1 MTAVQATTAAGG
13 AAVLDEET
21 IQGFKEGLGGELL
34 RPGDDGYDGARRIWN
49 GMIDRRPALIAR
61 CTGTADVIE
70 AVRFARENGLLLSVR
85 GGGHNIAGHAVC
97 DGGLMIDLSLMK
109 GIWVDPASRT
119 ARAQPGVTL
128 GELDR
133 ETQVHGLAAV
143 LGFIST
149 TGIAGLTIGGGFGY
163 LSRKRGWTTDNL
175 LSVEMITSD
184 GQLLRASAD
193 ENGDLFWAVRG
204 GGGNF
209 GVVTSFEYRLHPV
222 GPRVLAGL
230 ILHPLEDVDEVFS
243 FYRSY
248 AAQAPEELTTFMF
261 FRLAPPAPFVPKE
274 WHGKPVIG
282 IGACHTGSVKRA
294 REDLAPLKE
303 FGNPIADAIVE
314 KTYCQQQSMLDA
326 TQPPGRH
333 YYWKS
338 EYLPRIE
345 EEMVGTIVEHV
356 RHITSP
362 HSAVF
367 LFHLGGAIG
376 RHREDETATGNR
388 DVEFVLN
395 VMASWEPGAAEAHVG
410 WARALWQRLRQ
421 YSTGGV
427 YVNFLTE
434 EEGAER
440 LKAAYRGTSYARLAR
455 LKAIY
460 DPDNLFR
467 VNQNI
472 RPAITAAQAA
482 VPEPGTGLAQ

>member
-1 MTAVQATTAAGG
+1 MKALQATTTIGRE
-13 AAVLDEET
+13 AVLDEET
-21 IQGFKEGLGGELL
+21 VQAFEASLGGELL
-34 RPGDDGYDGARRIWN
+34 RPGDEGYDEARRIWN
-49 GMIDRRPALIAR
+49 GMIDRRPALIVR

-97 DGGLMIDLSLMK
+97 EGGLMIDLSPMK
-109 GIWVDPASRT
+109 GIWVDPTSRT

-149 TGIAGLTIGGGFGY
+149 TGIAGLTLGGGFGY
-163 LSRKRGWTTDNL
+163 LSRKHGWTTDNL
-175 LSVEMITSD
+175 LSVEIVTAE
-184 GQLLRASAD
+184 GRLVRASAD
-193 ENGDLFWAVRG
+193 ENEDLFWAVRG

-209 GVVTSFEYRLHPV
+209 GIVTSFEYELHPV
-222 GPRVLAGL
+222 GPRILAGL
-230 ILHPLEDVDEVFS
+230 ILYPLEDVDEVFPS
-243 FYRSY
+243 YRSF
-248 AAQAPEELTTFMF
+248 AARAPEELTTFMF

-282 IGACHTGSVKRA
+282 IGVCHTGDVEQAKK
-294 REDLAPLKE
+294 DLAPLKE
-303 FGNPIADAIVE
+303 FGAPVADVIVE
-314 KTYCQQQSMLDA
+314 KSYCEQQSMLDA

-338 EYLPRIE
+338 EYLPGIE
-345 EEMVGTIVEHV
+345 EEMIPTIVEHT
-356 RHITSP
+356 RRITSP

-367 LFHLGGAIG
+367 LFHLGGAIAQ
-376 RHREDETATGNR
+376 HREEETATGNR

-395 VMASWEPGAAEAHVG
+395 VMASWDPGPAEAHVG
-410 WARALWQRLRQ
+410 WARSLWEELRR

-440 LKAAYRGTSYARLAR
+440 LEAAYRGTNYARLAR
-455 LKAIY
+455 LKANY
-460 DPDNLFR
+460 DPENLFR
-467 VNQNI
+467 HNQNI
-472 RPAITAAQAA
+472 KPM
-482 VPEPGTGLAQ
+482 L